1 MKKHKQIELFWVLT
15 LLFITCVWKLI
26 NAKKVQVPIPDK
38 IIVYFDNKE
47 IEIRKNDD
55 YFDELSKLNAIYNS
69 DNLLEMS
76 IDSDTISEI
85 KKGNAIEYIMDSE
98 KNIKIGE
105 KNKSYTKL
113 LFPYSGWCKNTVI
126 FFDGEKYCSGTIKN
140 YVSDKKFLFYIK
152 RISMDL
158 DGSKLHAEF

>member
-1 MKKHKQIELFWVLT
+1 M
-15 LLFITCVWKLI
+15 
-26 NAKKVQVPIPDK
+26 
-38 IIVYFDNKE
+38 YFDNKE

-85 KKGNAIEYIMDSE
+85 KKGNAIECIMDSE
-98 KNIKIGE
+98 KNIKIG
-105 KNKSYTKL
+105 K
-113 LFPYSGWCKNTVI
+113 
-126 FFDGEKYCSGTIKN
+126 KYCSGTIKN

-152 RISMDL
+152 RISMDF

>member
-1 MKKHKQIELFWVLT
+1 MKKHRRIIL
-15 LLFITCVWKLI
+15 LLFLTFLFIICVLKLI

-47 IEIRKNDD
+47 IEIRENDD

-113 LFPYSGWCKNTVI
+113 LFPYSGWCKNTVV
-126 FFDGEKYCSGTIKN
+126 FLMVKN
-140 YVSDKKFLFYIK
+140 IVLE
-152 RISMDL
+152 R
-158 DGSKLHAEF
+158 